1 MTRNTGLNLWICSL
15 FEADEWKKHRN
26 VTFAIIVSLT
36 KCLFKV
42 QEQHFAL
49 IVLPA
54 NAEIS
59 ILPWGEFFSK

>member
-1 MTRNTGLNLWICSL
+1 MNSL

-59 ILPWGEFFSK
+59 ILPWGEFFQNTT